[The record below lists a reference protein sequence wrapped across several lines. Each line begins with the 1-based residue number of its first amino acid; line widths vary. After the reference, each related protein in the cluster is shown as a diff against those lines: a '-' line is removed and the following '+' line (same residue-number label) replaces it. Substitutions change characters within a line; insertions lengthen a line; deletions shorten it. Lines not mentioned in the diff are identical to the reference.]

1 MGSEGSYQQILF
13 GFSISLTNLAS
24 AQGIL
29 NRRYFCHLCREGL
42 PAEPEDDVP
51 HGVHDTAGHPAT
63 LLLLL
68 LGQTWNILNI
78 NQ

>member
-1 MGSEGSYQQILF
+1 MCSDFQFTDKSSFRSLNINISAAAGSG
-13 GFSISLTNLAS
+13 G
-24 AQGIL
+24 G
-29 NRRYFCHLCREGL
+29 GVV